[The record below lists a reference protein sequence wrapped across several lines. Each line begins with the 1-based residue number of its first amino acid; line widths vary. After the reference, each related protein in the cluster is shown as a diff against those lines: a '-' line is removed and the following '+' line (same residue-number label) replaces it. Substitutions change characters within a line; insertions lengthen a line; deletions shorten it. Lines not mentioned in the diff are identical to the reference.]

1 MAEAMPAA
9 VGSPRNRESVELRLR
24 VDPMLLGGA
33 LLILLQT
40 VVRAGIVLPSYWQD
54 DFHHLELARRLGLSQ
69 AFLVR
74 DYSGHLEVGQYFLY
88 WLIGRDA
95 GLSFL
100 PAAISLL
107 VLQLAASCLL
117 LAVLRQLFGRSPW
130 ILVPFAGYLFTALG
144 LPVATWWAAG
154 LQAMPL
160 QITMLLT
167 LLALIR
173 AVRQRS
179 WRWGWSRSRHRR
191 WGCCSGRRPC

>member
-1 MAEAMPAA
+1 
-9 VGSPRNRESVELRLR
+9 
-24 VDPMLLGGA
+24 MLLGGA

-40 VVRAGIVLPSYWQD
+40 VVRAGIVLPSYYWQD
-54 DFHHLELARRLGLSQ
+54 DFHHVELARRLGLSQ

-100 PAAISLL
+100 PAALSLL
-107 VLQLAASCLL
+107 GLQLAASCLL
-117 LAVLRQLFGRSPW
+117 LTLLRQLFGRSPW
-130 ILVPFAGYLFTALG
+130 VLVPFAGYLFTPLG

-167 LLALIR
+167 ILALVR

-179 WRWGWSRSRHRR
+179 PPRR
-191 WGCCSGRRPC
+191 WACCSGRRLS